1 MYTLWA
7 PRDIKRLQGEPLNK
21 PFLSLIIPAHN
32 EETRLPGTLN
42 QVIEFVEKQPYETEI
57 LVVENGSVDRTYQ
70 IAQDLA
76 AGNPRIRVIQNPQS
90 GKGRAVRQGMLAAQG
105 EYRFMC
111 DVDLSMSVDE
121 INRFLPPTLQGYD
134 VAIASRE
141 APGAVRY
148 GEPYYRH
155 LVGRIYNS
163 LIRLL
168 ALPGL
173 QDTQCGFKCFRGE
186 VAEVLFRRQTLAG
199 WSFDVEI
206 LFVARML
213 GYKTIEIPI
222 QWYYNPHSK
231 ISVGRDSFKMGVDL
245 LTIRFNALRGVYNRT
260 HASF

>member
-1 MYTLWA
+1 LT
-7 PRDIKRLQGEPLNK
+7 R

-32 EETRLPGTLN
+32 EETRLPGTLT
-42 QVIEFVEKQPYETEI
+42 QVLEFIKRQPYTSEI
-57 LVVENGSVDRTYQ
+57 LVVENGSQDHTFQ
-70 IAQDLA
+70 ITQEFAEKH
-76 AGNPRIRVIQNPQS
+76 PRIRLLQNPHS

-134 VAIASRE
+134 IAIASRE
-141 APGAVRY
+141 APGAIRY

-155 LVGRIYNS
+155 MVGRIYNN

-186 VAEVLFRRQTLAG
+186 AAEDLFKRQTLTG

-206 LFVARML
+206 LFIARLL

-222 QWYYNPHSK
+222 HWYYNAHSK
-231 ISVGRDSFKMGVDL
+231 ISVGRDSFKMGLDL
-245 LTIRFNALRGVYNRT
+245 LTIRLNALRGVYT
-260 HASF
+260 HPNARF